1 MASAIKCDR
10 CKTYYEKNQYRGE
23 KLFNYL
29 KNKDDAF
36 HKLEIV
42 THCRN
47 GYRYDLCD
55 DCLELLDMFLLNK
68 DLRIYKGV
76 R

>member
-1 MASAIKCDR
+1 MAFAIKCDR
-10 CKTYYEKNQYRGE
+10 CKAYYEKNRYKGE
-23 KLFNYL
+23 KLFNHY
-29 KNKDDAF
+29 KNDKDSF
-36 HKLEIV
+36 YKLEIS
-42 THCRN
+42 THHKN
-47 GYRYDLCD
+47 GYKYDLCD